1 MPHQP
6 DQSDFQFE
14 LPAIDVQG
22 MPEDG
27 MATRLTFPEGCSH
40 RVYGADA
47 VAARRSMGTVVGRS
61 AREDIS
67 EVTCDEEG
75 MRVKKIGRYIWLWSH
90 VCRIGRVKQVGKWGQ
105 RSEAVC
111 SRRTGRLDR
120 AC

>member
-6 DQSDFQFE
+6 DQSDFQFA

-22 MPEDG
+22 MPEDD

-47 VAARRSMGTVVGRS
+47 AAARRSMGTVVGRS

-67 EVTCDEEG
+67 EVTRDG
-75 MRVKKIGRYIWLWSH
+75 SNRAGRLGETGRQSGLLGRSRR
-90 VCRIGRVKQVGKWGQ
+90 RIGDIGAARMST
-105 RSEAVC
+105 RMA
-111 SRRTGRLDR
+111 
-120 AC
+120 